1 MEKIIDLHM
10 HTTCSDGAL
19 SPKEIIDQAYK
30 NGVSVISIA
39 DHDTIE
45 AYSEELFGYAEEKGI
60 KLIPGVEIST
70 RNGKAGLHVLGYNYD
85 LKNEKLI
92 EKLSLLRNAR
102 HNYLCDVA
110 KKLNELGY
118 VVNVDELDKID
129 AVTKAHISKDVTT
142 NKENE
147 KLLLEVFGH
156 IPDKGEFIETIM
168 NEGCPAYVEK
178 ASITPAQ
185 AAELIREA
193 GGVVVLAHPVAYKY
207 EDNLTEEETL
217 KIVKDMKA
225 DGIETNYIYI
235 DRYNNKIDEVKFW
248 NDFAKKNGYRTT
260 IGSDFHNDD
269 GIHPVIGLLS
279 ENVSLS
285 IEEQK
290 ELLDWLS

>member
-248 NDFAKKNGYRTT
+248 NDFAKKNGYITT